1 MINTSVL
8 FISGPE
14 IVIVFVFVLLLFGSQ
29 KIPEVAKGLGKGLK
43 EFKKATEDIKRE
55 INNNSNEVMK
65 DVKKFK
71 DNVEKK

>member
-71 DNVEKK
+71 DDVEKK

>member
-1 MINTSVL
+1 MINSSIL

-71 DNVEKK
+71 DDVEKK

>member
-1 MINTSVL
+1 MINTSIL

-71 DNVEKK
+71 DDVEKK